1 MKMRWVTKFNLG
13 VKQVLNRKPGTALEQ
28 EQAEVSK
35 KGPASADGREAERR
49 GGRNRNGCCLSE
61 ASFIHFPPA
70 AKRSSPDG
78 AALTFWFFWVKPK
91 ERNHQAKRTE
101 HPNWLPSQKNGI
113 IESQAKRTYTSNP
126 KARNDSHRVKM
137 SKCQN

>member
-1 MKMRWVTKFNLG
+1 M
-13 VKQVLNRKPGTALEQ
+13 ALEQ
-28 EQAEVSK
+28 TQSEVGK
-35 KGPASADGREAERR
+35 KGSDSDKPRHVRKSRFQREGKEPDLEQERPKWEERDRPSADGREAERR

-91 ERNHQAKRTE
+91 ERDLQIWVKPKERNHR
-101 HPNWLPSQKNGI
+101 LVPSQKNFFLRI
-113 IESQAKRTYTSNP
+113 FFEKIFPNY
-126 KARNDSHRVKM
+126 
-137 SKCQN
+137 

>member
-1 MKMRWVTKFNLG
+1 MKQEYEIFIQIKGIGF
-13 VKQVLNRKPGTALEQ
+13 TA
-28 EQAEVSK
+28 VSK
-35 KGPASADGREAERR
+35 KGPALEQERPKWEERDRPSADGREAERR

-91 ERNHQAKRTE
+91 ERIH
-101 HPNWLPSQKNGI
+101 
-113 IESQAKRTYTSNP
+113 SNP
-126 KARNDSHRVKM
+126 KERNDSHGVKM
-137 SKCQN
+137 SKCQSVKIENGWINLGQKNVFLQAEQ